1 LPAASLS
8 LPPHVQ
14 LCRRISIF
22 APHVHLYRRVFIF
35 DALPVWD
42 FHGPAI
48 F

>member
-1 LPAASLS
+1 MSSFAG
-8 LPPHVQ
+8 
-14 LCRRISIF
+14 RISIF
-22 APHVHLYRRVFIF
+22 AAACPALPPHLHLYRRVFIF